1 MFMMIVNRL
10 TILILTFLILGS
22 VIFFYTFTK
31 KNSHDVATLF
41 SVAKEYAEKKNF
53 KDSIATYERILSLQP
68 KNTDAKLALA
78 RTFSWDQQYDKSEA
92 LVQEI
97 LKEEP
102 NNSEAWMILARM
114 YHWQGKSDE
123 AKKIANDILTRDP
136 SYFEAQELLNT
147 IRTQEKD

>member
-1 MFMMIVNRL
+1 MFNKL

-22 VIFFYTFTK
+22 VVFYYTFTK
-31 KNSHDVATLF
+31 KNSHDVGTLF
-41 SVAKEYAEKKNF
+41 SIAKEYAEKKNF
-53 KDSIATYERILSLQP
+53 KDSIETYERILSLQP

-78 RTFSWDQQYDKSEA
+78 RTLSWDQQYDKAQS
-92 LVQEI
+92 LIQEV
-97 LKEEP
+97 LDQEP

-123 AKKIANDILTRDP
+123 AKKIAKDILTRDP

-147 IRTQEKD
+147 IRIQEKD